1 MHSITDESGSGAIRD
16 IHRGGI
22 LFTAGTSTGV
32 WRILSGAVRLDHV
45 DGIGSGFVRL
55 AVAGDC
61 VGEETLAGGSHLSD
75 ARAVVHC
82 QAQRLATGEGADGSA
97 LAAGILQRQHQ
108 RFLDVVR
115 LRTGTVSDR
124 LRCLFAMLAG
134 GSARAIGTFACPVPT
149 LADLAAIVDAA
160 PETVSRALGDFRRDG
175 VLRERRRAGVV
186 VDGER
191 LHAHPRARDSGQAE
205 VRAPSLAHPRGHRR
219 SPVTAVGGIVAGIA

>member
-1 MHSITDESGSGAIRD
+1 M
-16 IHRGGI
+16 
-22 LFTAGTSTGV
+22 
-32 WRILSGAVRLDHV
+32 
-45 DGIGSGFVRL
+45 
-55 AVAGDC
+55 
-61 VGEETLAGGSHLSD
+61 LAGGSHLSD

-82 QAQRLATGEGADGSA
+82 QAQRLATGEGNDGSA
-97 LAAGILQRQHQ
+97 LVAGILQRQHQ

-160 PETVSRALGDFRRDG
+160 PETVSRALGDFRREG

-186 VDGER
+186 VDGAR
-191 LHAHPRARDSGQAE
+191 LHAHPRPKEAGHAE
-205 VRAPSLAHPRGHRR
+205 VRAPSLAHRRRHRR
-219 SPVTAVGGIVAGIA
+219 PPVTAAGRVVAGIA

>member
-1 MHSITDESGSGAIRD
+1 MHSISNESGSGAIRD
-16 IHRGGI
+16 LRRGGV

-45 DGIGSGFVRL
+45 DAGGSRFVRL

-82 QAQRLATGEGADGSA
+82 QAERLTTGEGNDGSA

-124 LRCLFAMLAG
+124 LRCLLAMLAG

-149 LADLAAIVDAA
+149 LADLAAIIDAA
-160 PETVSRALGDFRRDG
+160 PETVSRVLGDFRREG

-186 VDGER
+186 VDGAR
-191 LHAHPRARDSGQAE
+191 LHAHPRPQDAGQAE
-205 VRAPSLAHPRGHRR
+205 VRVPSLAHPRGHRR
-219 SPVTAVGGIVAGIA
+219 SPATGVGRVVAGIA

>member
-1 MHSITDESGSGAIRD
+1 MHSISNESGAGAIRD
-16 IHRGGI
+16 VRRGGI

-45 DGIGSGFVRL
+45 DASGSRFVRL

-82 QAQRLATGEGADGSA
+82 QAQRLATGEGNDGSA

-160 PETVSRALGDFRRDG
+160 PETVSRVLGDFRREG

-191 LHAHPRARDSGQAE
+191 LHAHPRPQDAGHAEAIAR
-205 VRAPSLAHPRGHRR
+205 RA
-219 SPVTAVGGIVAGIA
+219 SPARAGTAGPP